1 MSPAAPP
8 PLPVPEIV
16 APAGTPAKLETALH
30 FGADAVYLGLKRYS
44 LRAFAGNFSL
54 EQLEWAID
62 YAHAR
67 GRRVYVTVNV
77 QPFDDDL
84 DGIEATLRDLGRLRP
99 DAVVL
104 GDAGV
109 VSLARQVAP
118 DLRLHIS
125 TQMGVTNARSARF
138 WSEAGCARV
147 VVAREL
153 SLPRLT
159 TLCAGAGVPIEAF
172 AHGAV
177 CVGFSGRCLLSLYWA
192 GEKRDPRRGS
202 CAQGCRWA
210 YRDLDREGARAGER
224 APGEDQPL
232 EHLRYRHLEDQRR
245 PGEANRVEEDEHGTY
260 FFDAKD
266 LSALPVLDRLIDT
279 GVTAL
284 KLEGRTRSPHYL
296 GVTVDVYRAARDQI
310 LAGDREGFRADA
322 PRYTTELLRAAV
334 LRPFSTHFLTGEE
347 NDPHTYLPDGVPWDG
362 RATYVGKVVGNDGAG
377 ISVALSNAL
386 STGTGIEIRSPGL
399 QVESVEAARVLS
411 QNGQIVPRAA
421 VGTTVR
427 IEGAFEA
434 EAGALVRLSA
444 GPRPLG

>member
-1 MSPAAPP
+1 MSLDPSSPRP
-8 PLPVPEIV
+8 IPEIV

-30 FGADAVYLGLKRYS
+30 FGADAVYLGLKKYS

-54 EQLEWAID
+54 DQLEWALD

-84 DGIEATLRDLGRLRP
+84 EGIEATLRDLSRLKP

-118 DLRLHIS
+118 KLTLHVS
-125 TQMGVTNARSARF
+125 TQMGVTNARAARF

-153 SLPRLT
+153 SLQRLS

-210 YRDLDREGARAGER
+210 YRDLDREGAQAGER
-224 APGEDQPL
+224 PPGEDQPL

-245 PGEANRVEEDEHGTY
+245 PGEANLVEEDDHGTY

-266 LSALPVLDRLIDT
+266 LSALPVLDRLINT
-279 GVTAL
+279 GVSAL

-310 LAGDREGFRADA
+310 LAGDREGFRADVA
-322 PRYTTELLRAAV
+322 RYTTELLRAAV

-347 NDPHTYLPDGVPWDG
+347 NDPHTYLPQGVPWDG
-362 RATYVGKVVGNDGAG
+362 RATYVGKVVGNDSDGVS
-377 ISVALSNAL
+377 IELSNAL
-386 STGTGIEIRSPGL
+386 STGTDIEIRSPGMRTET
-399 QVESVEAARVLS
+399 VEDAQVLS
-411 QNGQIVPRAA
+411 LNGQIVARAA
-421 VGTTVR
+421 VRTTIR
-427 IEGAFEA
+427 LEGSFEA
-434 EAGALVRLSA
+434 QAGALVRLSA
-444 GPRPLG
+444 GPRPLN